1 MRHHS
6 KRCNLR
12 LMTRFVMQLI
22 AASLIAACGGGAAD
36 GDIARGQQV
45 FSEHCV
51 ACHSV
56 SSEVVIVGP
65 SLAGVATR
73 AAANRDN
80 LQPRQV
86 LRRAIL
92 SPQAE
97 IVEGFADLMPPDF
110 ERRLV
115 EADLEALL
123 SYLMTLE

>member
-6 KRCNLR
+6 RRCNLR
-12 LMTRFVMQLI
+12 LMTRIVMQLI
-22 AASLIAACGGGAAD
+22 AASLMAACGSGTGV
-36 GDIARGQQV
+36 ARGRQV
-45 FSEHCV
+45 FSEHCL
-51 ACHSV
+51 ACHSL
-56 SSEVVIVGP
+56 SPEVVIVGP

-73 AAANRDN
+73 AAANSES
-80 LQPRQV
+80 LKPREL
-86 LRRAIL
+86 LRRAVL

>member
-1 MRHHS
+1 M
-6 KRCNLR
+6 KRFAML
-12 LMTRFVMQLI
+12 LI
-22 AASLIAACGGGAAD
+22 AAGLMAACGSGASD
-36 GDIARGQQV
+36 VARGRQV

-51 ACHSV
+51 ACHSL
-56 SSEVVIVGP
+56 SPEVVIVGP
-65 SLAGVATR
+65 ALAGVATR
-73 AAANRDN
+73 AAANSEN
-80 LQPRQV
+80 LRPREV

-110 ERRLV
+110 EQKLV

>member
-1 MRHHS
+1 
-6 KRCNLR
+6 
-12 LMTRFVMQLI
+12 MTRIVMQLI
-22 AASLIAACGGGAAD
+22 AASLMAACGSGAAD
-36 GDIARGQQV
+36 GDVARGRQV

-51 ACHSV
+51 ACHSL
-56 SSEVVIVGP
+56 SPEVIIVGP

-73 AAANRDN
+73 AAANSEN
-80 LQPRQV
+80 LEPREL
-86 LRRAIL
+86 LRRAVL

>member
-12 LMTRFVMQLI
+12 RMKGFVTLFI
-22 AASLIAACGGGAAD
+22 AAGLMAACGNGARD
-36 GDIARGQQV
+36 GDLARGQQV

-51 ACHSV
+51 ACHSL
-56 SSEVVIVGP
+56 SPEVVIVGP

-73 AAANRDN
+73 AAANSEN
-80 LQPRQV
+80 LEPREV
-86 LRRAIL
+86 LRRAVL
-92 SPQAE
+92 SPRAD
-97 IVEGFADLMPPDF
+97 IVEGFADLMPADF
-110 ERRLV
+110 EQKLV